1 MSTATVN
8 AVARVVLEEVLP
20 ATAGAP
26 ARVRVSLPTMAY
38 RTELVLAGDASALAG
53 RVGKRIEGT
62 IRGKAQRAWQATAGG
77 CFIEPVWGAPR
88 IVQGRVLAVD
98 LDANAVLLDLAFPAW
113 VTLEPSQGAGSFQ
126 TGDMLNFYVE
136 SGMSFTPRA

>member
-1 MSTATVN
+1 MTTAVQST
-8 AVARVVLEEVLP
+8 ARVVLDEVIP
-20 ATAGAP
+20 PSGGAP
-26 ARVRVSLPTMAY
+26 ARVRVSMPGFAY
-38 RTELVLAGDASALAG
+38 RVELVLDGPAAAVAG

-62 IRGKAQRAWQATAGG
+62 VRGTALRAWRATAGG

-98 LDANAVLLDLAFPAW
+98 VDANAVLLDLVFPAW
-113 VTLEPSQGAGSFQ
+113 ITMEPSQPAAAWH

-136 SGMSFTPRA
+136 SGMRLTPKP